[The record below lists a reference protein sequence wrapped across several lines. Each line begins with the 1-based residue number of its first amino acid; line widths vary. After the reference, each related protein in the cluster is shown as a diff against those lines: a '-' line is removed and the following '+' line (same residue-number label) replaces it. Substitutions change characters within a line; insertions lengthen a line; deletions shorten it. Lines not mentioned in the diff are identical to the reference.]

1 MSVDRATVL
10 KIASLARIEVPEGDL
25 DKLAGELNNIL
36 GWVEQLD
43 AVDTDGVPPMASVID
58 VERRPRADEVNDG
71 GIQDKIL
78 ANATDARDG
87 FFTVPKVIE

>member
-1 MSVDRATVL
+1 
-10 KIASLARIEVPEGDL
+10 
-25 DKLAGELNNIL
+25 
-36 GWVEQLD
+36 
-43 AVDTDGVPPMASVID
+43 MASVID